1 MGICLWDRLRK
12 AHLKL
17 VAAQRYLLIVCD
29 EVIEGVED
37 KVICQ
42 EELRSPSI
50 LPGVDTAVLNFP
62 IPPEERQDETGMK
75 NRSELQR
82 IRN

>member
-1 MGICLWDRLRK
+1 M
-12 AHLKL
+12 
-17 VAAQRYLLIVCD
+17 LIMCD
-29 EVIEGVED
+29 EVIKRVED

-50 LPGVDTAVLNFP
+50 LPGVDAAVLDFP
-62 IPPEERQDETGMK
+62 IPPEGRQDRRGIK

-82 IRN
+82 IR

>member
-1 MGICLWDRLRK
+1 M
-12 AHLKL
+12 
-17 VAAQRYLLIVCD
+17 LIMCD
-29 EVIEGVED
+29 EVIERVKD

-50 LPGVDTAVLNFP
+50 LPGVDTAVLDFP
-62 IPPEERQDETGMK
+62 IPPEGRQDGRGIK

-82 IRN
+82 IHN